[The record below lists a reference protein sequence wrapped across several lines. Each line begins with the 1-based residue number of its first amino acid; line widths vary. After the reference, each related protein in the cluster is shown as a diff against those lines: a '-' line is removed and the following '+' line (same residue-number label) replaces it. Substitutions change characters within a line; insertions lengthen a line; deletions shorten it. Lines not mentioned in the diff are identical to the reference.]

1 MTKKRTPAR
10 LAKIGVCFSV
20 FIVSAEVSSWLYFK
34 YALPL
39 SLQQGILYAVG
50 RSSSKPKTS
59 SSSPKIKPYLWSNY
73 EPNPGT
79 RHANEYGWRYG
90 GGPKKSSL
98 RILCLGG
105 STTWGDGATEP
116 RKSYPAQME
125 TVLRERGYD
134 LEVVNGGCPYYTTAE
149 IIGTLAFRGIYED
162 PRIVLIH
169 EGGNDTGPLM
179 SPREYKA
186 DYSHW
191 RTAGDRPDVSDRLAL
206 LHAVWRLP
214 SWSVRLVSW
223 FVLRPDPFGRAML
236 GRQLDSPQDAL
247 LSTHDVSQRYN
258 TGYEKNLRTL
268 AAISRAHG
276 ATPVFMTFN
285 QPAGRMHFLVPQMK
299 DDPVLAAQVDQ
310 RASWAME
317 QNNRIMQA
325 VGKDLGV
332 DVIRFDQWHPS
343 RDDCWVDQCHLND
356 MGEKEKA
363 EYVGGWLIEHG
374 YLEEARTAIQ
384 RVEDGN

>member
-1 MTKKRTPAR
+1 MNKRQIPAR
-10 LAKIGVCFSV
+10 LVKICVFLSV
-20 FIVSAEVSSWLYFK
+20 LVVSAEVFSWLCFK
-34 YALPL
+34 YVLPV
-39 SLQQGILYAVG
+39 SVRQDILYAAG
-50 RSSSKPKTS
+50 RSSSKPTTS
-59 SSSPKIKPYLWSNY
+59 SSSAKIKPYLWSNY

-90 GGPKKSSL
+90 GGPQKSSL
-98 RILCLGG
+98 RVLCLGG
-105 STTWGDGATEP
+105 STTWGDRATEP

-134 LEVVNGGCPYYTTAE
+134 VDVVNGGCPYYTTAE

-162 PRIVLIH
+162 PQIVLIH
-169 EGGNDTGPLM
+169 EGGNDIGPLM
-179 SPREYKA
+179 SPRDYRP

-191 RTAGDRPDVSDRLAL
+191 RTASNRPDVSDRLAL
-206 LHAVWRLP
+206 LHALWRLP
-214 SWSVRLVSW
+214 SWSIRLVSW

-247 LSTHDVSQRYN
+247 LSTNDISQRYN
-258 TGYEKNLRTL
+258 TGYENNLRTL

-276 ATPVFMTFN
+276 AIPVFMTFN
-285 QPAGRMHFLVPQMK
+285 QPAGRMYFLVPQMK
-299 DDPVLAAQVDQ
+299 DDPVLAARINRRV
-310 RASWAME
+310 SWAME
-317 QNNRIMQA
+317 QNNGIMQA

-332 DVIRFDQWHPS
+332 DVIPFDQWHPS

-356 MGEKEKA
+356 VGEREKA

-374 YLEEARTAIQ
+374 YMKKARTAIP